1 MFFSKYFSF
10 FIYTP
15 NMLNYINPNV
25 NVKNKIIIKLSFVVP
40 NYYQKSV
47 ITYLLNF
54 NI

>member
-1 MFFSKYFSF
+1 ML
-10 FIYTP
+10 
-15 NMLNYINPNV
+15 NMLNYINPNPNV